1 MESIKKIAV
10 LTSGGDAPGM
20 NAAIRAVTRA
30 ALANGIEVTGVLWG
44 YEGLINS
51 DFRQLESDDVSNI
64 IHTGGTILKTARCE
78 KFKTKEGR
86 AKAFK
91 NLMDNNIDGL
101 VVIGGDGTFT
111 GASIFSGEY
120 DLPVVGIPGTID
132 NDIFGTDYTIGYDT
146 ALNNVMHAV
155 DKIKDSASAHNRVF
169 FIEVM
174 GNEAGFIALGSGIAT
189 GSEAILIPDVS
200 GQIANLKKIID
211 SRGKQKKSTIIMVAE
226 GEREDNIYDIAKS
239 IQDEFKEMDIRVSV
253 LGHIQ
258 RGGSPSAYDR
268 ISASRM
274 GVAAVE
280 ALLDNK
286 RSIMVG
292 LANND
297 IAHVPLNK
305 TFKEHKNINKG
316 LLQIVD
322 ILV

>member
-20 NAAIRAVTRA
+20 NAAIRAVTRT
-30 ALANGIEVTGVLWG
+30 ALSNGIEVAGVLWG
-44 YEGLINS
+44 FEGLINS
-51 DFRQLESDDVSNI
+51 NFRPLKSADVSNI
-64 IHTGGTILKTARCE
+64 IQTGGTILKTARSE
-78 KFKTKEGR
+78 EFRTKEGR

-91 NLMDNNIDGL
+91 NLKDNNIDGL

-111 GASIFSGEY
+111 GASILTSEY
-120 DLPVVGIPGTID
+120 DLPIVGIPGTID

-146 ALNNVMHAV
+146 ALNNVMNAV
-155 DKIKDSASAHNRVF
+155 DKIRDSASAHSRVF

-174 GNEAGFIALGSGIAT
+174 GNEAGFIALRSGIAT
-189 GSEAILIPDVS
+189 GSEAILIPEVS
-200 GQIANLKKIID
+200 GQIAKLKELIG
-211 SRGKQKKSTIIMVAE
+211 SRGKQKKSTIIIVAE
-226 GEREDNIYDIAKS
+226 GEREGNIYDIAKG
-239 IQDEFKEMDIRVSV
+239 IQDEFNEMDIRVTI

-268 ISASRM
+268 VSASRM

-280 ALLDNK
+280 ALIDNQ

-292 LANND
+292 LENND
-297 IAHVPLNK
+297 ITYVPLNK
-305 TFKEHKNINKG
+305 TLKEHKSINKG
-316 LLQIVD
+316 LLKIVD